1 MYCQFRDSI
10 RKVLGIVGG
19 VFLCGVL
26 NLGNFQMSLML
37 FVVEHGSSPR
47 NSGLSGAGSILF

>member
-1 MYCQFRDSI
+1 MYCSFRGSI
-10 RKVLGIVGG
+10 RKVLGIVDGG
-19 VFLCGVL
+19 FLEGVL

-37 FVVEHGSSPR
+37 FVVGHGSSPR